1 MHMDGPED
9 MLSEISQSQEDR
21 YCDSTYVRH
30 LDYAK
35 SEEQSGCQCL
45 GGAGMRSWCL
55 MGTVSVLQDEKVLEM
70 DGGDGG
76 TLLVYL
82 IPWNCI
88 LTNG

>member
-1 MHMDGPED
+1 MPA
-9 MLSEISQSQEDR
+9 S
-21 YCDSTYVRH
+21 
-30 LDYAK
+30 
-35 SEEQSGCQCL
+35 

-55 MGTVSVLQDEKVLEM
+55 MGTVSVLQDENVLEM
-70 DGGDGG
+70 HGGDGG